1 MFYGNCCTPRN
12 AWREVFGQDTD
23 EHDMPLDVL
32 EGKDD
37 YVIRASLPG
46 FKKED
51 VEVKFEDG
59 ILYLRATR
67 NEAAPEGAEYVH
79 QERAQGVFTRKAR
92 LSRATGENVK
102 AELKDGVLTVT
113 LARAKETAGRS
124 VPIE

>member
-1 MFYGNCCTPRN
+1 MFYGSCCTPRT
-12 AWREVFGQDTD
+12 AWREVMGEKT

-32 EGKDD
+32 EGANE
-37 YVIRASLPG
+37 YVVRASLPG

-51 VEVKFEDG
+51 VEIKFEDG
-59 ILYLRATR
+59 VLSLKALR

-79 QERAQGVFTRKAR
+79 QERAQGAFSRRAR
-92 LSRATGENVK
+92 LGRASGEAIK

-113 LARAKETAGRS
+113 LAKAKEAAGRS